1 MDSYVD
7 LEDHLQSLLEDD
19 DKLEMES
26 SRVWSNVCMRYVVEG
41 FDLNDVNFQ
50 IRERMMREGRFMVSS
65 SKVGDIVI
73 LRPVIANPAV
83 TRDVL
88 DSFVESAIQI
98 GDDIVRGLPSTI

>member
-1 MDSYVD
+1 
-7 LEDHLQSLLEDD
+7 
-19 DKLEMES
+19 
-26 SRVWSNVCMRYVVEG
+26 
-41 FDLNDVNFQ
+41 
-50 IRERMMREGRFMVSS
+50 MREGRFMVSS

-88 DSFVESAIQI
+88 DRFVESAIQI

>member
-7 LEDHLQSLLEDD
+7 LADHLQSLVEADE
-19 DKLEMES
+19 KLEMVS

-88 DSFVESAIQI
+88 DRFVESAIQI